1 MERYLLF
8 CGRHPKKKKGGW
20 YDMKGSFY
28 DVESILDYLN
38 EHEWTWYHIIDS
50 FNNKMVQEKI
60 KKKS

>member
-1 MERYLLF
+1 
-8 CGRHPKKKKGGW
+8 
-20 YDMKGSFY
+20 MKGSFY